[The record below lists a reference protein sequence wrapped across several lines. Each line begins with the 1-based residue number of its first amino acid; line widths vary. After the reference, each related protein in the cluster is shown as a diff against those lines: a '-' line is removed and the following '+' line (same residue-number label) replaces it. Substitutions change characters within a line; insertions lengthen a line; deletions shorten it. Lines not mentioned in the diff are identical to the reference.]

1 MKSYKKW
8 TILTLSLT
16 AFTLFSVAVINYV
29 VDPYGIYHFS
39 GHSYNYNKIIDSD
52 PYRSKAFQVKK
63 YQPEAIVLGTSR
75 AMRLNPPF
83 IESLTGEPAY
93 NVGLSAATPYIEF
106 KYLEYAIKVDKNLK
120 TVYLGLDFEVF
131 QNDYPTHANYDEQRL
146 TSFFYIQDLF
156 ATLLSENALKDSRKV
171 LLDNINNTANYTEHR
186 YLGDG
191 SFDETLVYPPNTN
204 ESTLGIMPTTFQLSS
219 SSMLYIEKIKELCE
233 QNGLKL
239 YIYISPVHAIILE
252 TYWQNNLWDQF
263 EDWKRQLV
271 DIAPV
276 WDFSGYHEISMS
288 SLKHSESYND
298 LSHFSKKIGELILC
312 RMLNKE
318 ADRVPAYFGVYITP
332 DNIEEH
338 LDKLRKNR
346 EQWSERDK
354 NMLEVVA
361 VY

>member
-8 TILTLSLT
+8 TTITLSLT
-16 AFTLFSVAVINYV
+16 ALALFTVAAINYV
-29 VDPYGIYHFS
+29 IDPYGIYHFS

-75 AMRLNPPF
+75 AMRLNPPS
-83 IESLTGEPAY
+83 IESLTGENAY
-93 NVGLSAATPYIEF
+93 NIGLSAATPYIDF

-131 QNDYPTHANYDEQRL
+131 EKNYLPHANYDEQRL
-146 TSFFYIQDLF
+146 TSFLYTQDLF
-156 ATLLSENALKDSRKV
+156 ATLLSESALKDSRKV
-171 LLDNINNTANYTEHR
+171 VMDNINNTSNYTEHR

-204 ESTLGIMPTTFQLSS
+204 ESTLHVMPASFQLSS
-219 SSMLYIEKIKELCE
+219 DSMLYIEKMKELCE
-233 QNGLKL
+233 QNDLSL

-252 TYWQNNLWDQF
+252 TFWQNNLWN
-263 EDWKRQLV
+263 EYENWKRQLV

-288 SLKHSESYND
+288 SLKKEGSYND
-298 LSHFSKKIGELILC
+298 LSHFSKKMGDLMLY

-318 ADRVPAYFGVYITP
+318 IDNVPSYFGVYITS

-338 LDKLRKNR
+338 LNNLRVNR

-354 NMLEVVA
+354 NMFEVVA
-361 VY
+361 SY